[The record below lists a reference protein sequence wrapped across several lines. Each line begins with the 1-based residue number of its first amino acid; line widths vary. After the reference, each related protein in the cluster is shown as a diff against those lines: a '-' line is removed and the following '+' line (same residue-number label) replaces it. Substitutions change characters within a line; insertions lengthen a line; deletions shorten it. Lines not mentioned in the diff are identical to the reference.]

1 LRVDEHTR
9 TNPRSSPR
17 FIATCGSDPCVRTI
31 NTERGRTIIRTEQT
45 RFRRHSHPRFALFL
59 RGAGA
64 SLVLCLFAMPAIA
77 FAQEAR
83 LKNITI
89 SSAEEKLLVS
99 LEVEGAFTQ
108 DVMEAILK
116 GVPADF
122 SFLIKLDRFRSWWAN
137 EELADFEITHTIKYD
152 NLKKEF
158 SVYRSWIDTKPIITQ
173 SLAEAQ
179 SLMTRIEGLTI
190 IDIDRMRKNQQ
201 YELRAKAELSQMTL
215 PFYLHYVFYFVT
227 LWDFETDWHSVV
239 FVY

>member
-1 LRVDEHTR
+1 MQTSPYLLRLARVA
-9 TNPRSSPR
+9 
-17 FIATCGSDPCVRTI
+17 FLLV
-31 NTERGRTIIRTEQT
+31 IIT
-45 RFRRHSHPRFALFL
+45 
-59 RGAGA
+59 
-64 SLVLCLFAMPAIA
+64 MPAA
-77 FAQEAR
+77 VAAQEAR

-89 SSAEEKLLVS
+89 SSADDQLLVS

-122 SFLIKLDRFRSWWAN
+122 SFYIKLYRSRSWWFDK
-137 EELADFEITHTIKYD
+137 ELADLEVTHTIKYD

-158 SVYRSWIDTKPIITQ
+158 AVYRSWIDKKPIITS

-179 SLMTRIEGLTI
+179 ALMTHINGLPI
-190 IDIDRMRKNQQ
+190 IDLNHMQKNEQ
-201 YELRAKAELSQMTL
+201 YELRAKAQLSQMTL
-215 PFYLHYVFYFVT
+215 PFYLHYVFYFVS

>member
-1 LRVDEHTR
+1 MH
-9 TNPRSSPR
+9 PSSL
-17 FIATCGSDPCVRTI
+17 FQ
-31 NTERGRTIIRTEQT
+31 RGIWSV
-45 RFRRHSHPRFALFL
+45 FFLALSMMP
-59 RGAGA
+59 GTAG
-64 SLVLCLFAMPAIA
+64 
-77 FAQEAR
+77 AQEAR

-89 SSAEEKLLVS
+89 SSTEEKLLVS
-99 LEVEGAFTQ
+99 MEVEGAFTQ

-122 SFLIKLDRFRSWWAN
+122 SFLVKLDRSRRWWPN
-137 EELADFEITHTIKYD
+137 EELADIEVTHTIKYD

-158 SVYRSWIDTKPIITQ
+158 SVFRSWIDKKPILTQ

-179 SLMTRIEGLTI
+179 ALMTQIERLAI
-190 IDIDRMRKNQQ
+190 IDIDQMQKNQQ

>member
-1 LRVDEHTR
+1 MFQAETRRDEGVTIKIIVEPLSGYFLFRPTRMQTISYLLRLVKF
-9 TNPRSSPR
+9 S
-17 FIATCGSDPCVRTI
+17 FLLV
-31 NTERGRTIIRTEQT
+31 II
-45 RFRRHSHPRFALFL
+45 
-59 RGAGA
+59 
-64 SLVLCLFAMPAIA
+64 AMPAA
-77 FAQEAR
+77 AAAQEAR

-89 SSAEEKLLVS
+89 SSADDQLLVS

-122 SFLIKLDRFRSWWAN
+122 SFFIKLYRSRSWWFD
-137 EELADFEITHTIKYD
+137 EELTDLEITHTIKYD

-158 SVYRSWIDTKPIITQ
+158 SVYRSWIDKKPVITP

-179 SLMTRIEGLTI
+179 ALMTHINGLPI
-190 IDIDRMRKNQQ
+190 IDLNRMQKNEQ
-201 YELRAKAELSQMTL
+201 YELLAKAQLSQMTL
-215 PFYLHYVFYFVT
+215 PFYLHYVFYFVS

>member
-1 LRVDEHTR
+1 MIEPTEFHFRPTR
-9 TNPRSSPR
+9 MQPSSPFQR
-17 FIATCGSDPCVRTI
+17 SIFIISFMMLSMMSG
-31 NTERGRTIIRTEQT
+31 
-45 RFRRHSHPRFALFL
+45 
-59 RGAGA
+59 
-64 SLVLCLFAMPAIA
+64 IA
-77 FAQEAR
+77 YAQDAR

-89 SSAEEKLLVS
+89 SSTEKQLLVS
-99 LEVEGAFTQ
+99 MEVEGAFTQ

-122 SFLIKLDRFRSWWAN
+122 SFLVKLDRSRRWWSN
-137 EELADFEITHTIKYD
+137 EELADIEATHTIRYD

-158 SVYRSWIDTKPIITQ
+158 SVYRSWIDQKPILTQ

-179 SLMTRIEGLTI
+179 SLMTQIEGLPI
-190 IDIDRMRKNQQ
+190 IDISRMQKSQQ

-215 PFYLHYVFYFVT
+215 PFYLHYVFYFVS

>member
-1 LRVDEHTR
+1 MKR
-9 TNPRSSPR
+9 TSLFQR
-17 FIATCGSDPCVRTI
+17 GVLTI
-31 NTERGRTIIRTEQT
+31 
-45 RFRRHSHPRFALFL
+45 L
-59 RGAGA
+59 
-64 SLVLCLFAMPAIA
+64 LFAVILIPAIST
-77 FAQEAR
+77 AQDAR

-108 DVMEAILK
+108 DVMEAVLK

-122 SFLIKLDRFRSWWAN
+122 SFLIKLDRHRSWWAN
-137 EELADFEITHTIKYD
+137 EELADIEVTHTIKYE

-158 SVYRSWIDTKPIITQ
+158 FVFRSWDDKKLIATQ

-179 SLMTRIEGLTI
+179 ALMTRIEGLPI
-190 IDIDRMRKNQQ
+190 IDISRMQKNQQ
-201 YELRAKAELSQMTL
+201 YELRAKAELREMTL
-215 PFYLHYVFYFVT
+215 PFYLHYVFYFLS

>member
-1 LRVDEHTR
+1 M
-9 TNPRSSPR
+9 
-17 FIATCGSDPCVRTI
+17 
-31 NTERGRTIIRTEQT
+31 
-45 RFRRHSHPRFALFL
+45 
-59 RGAGA
+59 
-64 SLVLCLFAMPAIA
+64 LVS
-77 FAQEAR
+77 AQEAR

-89 SSAEEKLLVS
+89 SSAKGKLLVS

-122 SFLIKLDRFRSWWAN
+122 SFLIRLDRFRSWWTN
-137 EELADFEITHTIKYD
+137 EELADFEVTHTIKYD

-158 SVYRSWIDTKPIITQ
+158 SVYRSWIDEKPIITQ

-179 SLMTRIEGLTI
+179 ALMTRIEGLPI
-190 IDIDRMRKNQQ
+190 IDIQRMQKNQQ
-201 YELRAKAELSQMTL
+201 YELRAKAELSEMTL

-239 FVY
+239 FIY

>member
-1 LRVDEHTR
+1 MIEPNKFPVKPIRMPPFFPVQHGV
-9 TNPRSSPR
+9 
-17 FIATCGSDPCVRTI
+17 FIVFFMMLSMMYG
-31 NTERGRTIIRTEQT
+31 
-45 RFRRHSHPRFALFL
+45 
-59 RGAGA
+59 
-64 SLVLCLFAMPAIA
+64 IA
-77 FAQEAR
+77 NAQDAR

-89 SSAEEKLLVS
+89 SSTDKKLLVS

-122 SFLIKLDRFRSWWAN
+122 SFLVKLDRSRRWWTN
-137 EELADFEITHTIKYD
+137 EELADIEVTHTIRYD

-158 SVYRSWIDTKPIITQ
+158 SVYRSWIDQKPILTQ

-179 SLMTRIEGLTI
+179 ALMTQIEGLAI
-190 IDIDRMRKNQQ
+190 IDIDQMQKNQQ

-215 PFYLHYVFYFVT
+215 PFYLHYVFYFVS

-239 FVY
+239 FIY

>member
-1 LRVDEHTR
+1 MQTISYLLRLV
-9 TNPRSSPR
+9 R
-17 FIATCGSDPCVRTI
+17 FSFLLV
-31 NTERGRTIIRTEQT
+31 II
-45 RFRRHSHPRFALFL
+45 
-59 RGAGA
+59 
-64 SLVLCLFAMPAIA
+64 AMPAA
-77 FAQEAR
+77 AAAQEAR

-89 SSAEEKLLVS
+89 SSADDQLLVS

-122 SFLIKLDRFRSWWAN
+122 SFFIKLYRSRSWWFD
-137 EELADFEITHTIKYD
+137 EELTDLEITHTIKYD

-158 SVYRSWIDTKPIITQ
+158 SVYRSWIDKKPVITP

-179 SLMTRIEGLTI
+179 ALMTHINGLPI
-190 IDIDRMRKNQQ
+190 IDLNRMQKNEQ
-201 YELRAKAELSQMTL
+201 YELLAKAQLSQMTL
-215 PFYLHYVFYFVT
+215 PFYLHYVFYFVS

>member
-1 LRVDEHTR
+1 MQRSYHILRL
-9 TNPRSSPR
+9 
-17 FIATCGSDPCVRTI
+17 VRCT
-31 NTERGRTIIRTEQT
+31 
-45 RFRRHSHPRFALFL
+45 LLLVVFL
-59 RGAGA
+59 IPTAVA
-64 SLVLCLFAMPAIA
+64 
-77 FAQEAR
+77 AQEAR

-89 SSAEEKLLVS
+89 SSADDKLLVS

-122 SFLIKLDRFRSWWAN
+122 SFFIKLYRSRSWWFD
-137 EELADFEITHTIKYD
+137 EELADLDITHTIKYD

-158 SVYRSWIDTKPIITQ
+158 SVYRSWIDKKPIITS

-179 SLMTRIEGLTI
+179 ALMTEIKGLPI
-190 IDIDRMRKNQQ
+190 IDLNRMQKNEQ
-201 YELRAKAELSQMTL
+201 YELRAKAQLSKMTL
-215 PFYLHYVFYFVT
+215 PFYLHYVFYFVS

>member
-1 LRVDEHTR
+1 MFV
-9 TNPRSSPR
+9 
-17 FIATCGSDPCVRTI
+17 AV
-31 NTERGRTIIRTEQT
+31 TII
-45 RFRRHSHPRFALFL
+45 PAA
-59 RGAGA
+59 AG
-64 SLVLCLFAMPAIA
+64 
-77 FAQEAR
+77 AQEAR

-89 SSAEEKLLVS
+89 SSENEKLLVS

-122 SFLIKLDRFRSWWAN
+122 SFLIKLDRSRSWWAD
-137 EELADFEITHTIKYD
+137 EELADIEVTHTIKYN

-158 SVYRSWIDTKPIITQ
+158 TVYRSWVDAKPIITQ

-179 SLMTRIEGLTI
+179 SLMSRIEGLAV
-190 IDIDRMRKNQQ
+190 IDIRQMQKDRQ
-201 YELRAKAELSQMTL
+201 YHLQAKAELREMTL
-215 PFYLHYVFYFVT
+215 PFYLHYVFYFVS

>member
-1 LRVDEHTR
+1 MQTISYLLRLVKF
-9 TNPRSSPR
+9 S
-17 FIATCGSDPCVRTI
+17 FLLV
-31 NTERGRTIIRTEQT
+31 II
-45 RFRRHSHPRFALFL
+45 
-59 RGAGA
+59 
-64 SLVLCLFAMPAIA
+64 AMPAA
-77 FAQEAR
+77 AAAQEAR

-89 SSAEEKLLVS
+89 SSADDQLLVS

-122 SFLIKLDRFRSWWAN
+122 SFFIKLYRSRSWWFD
-137 EELADFEITHTIKYD
+137 EELTDLEITHTIKYD

-158 SVYRSWIDTKPIITQ
+158 SVYRSWIDKKPVITP

-179 SLMTRIEGLTI
+179 ALMTHINGLPI
-190 IDIDRMRKNQQ
+190 IDLNRMQKNEQ
-201 YELRAKAELSQMTL
+201 YELLAKAQLSQMTL
-215 PFYLHYVFYFVT
+215 PFYLHYVFYFVS

>member
-1 LRVDEHTR
+1 MRIFSPELSRPIALSDPLSLR
-9 TNPRSSPR
+9 PRSK
-17 FIATCGSDPCVRTI
+17 
-31 NTERGRTIIRTEQT
+31 
-45 RFRRHSHPRFALFL
+45 PRFATFQDWLWTLVFVAVTIIPAA
-59 RGAGA
+59 AG
-64 SLVLCLFAMPAIA
+64 
-77 FAQEAR
+77 AQEAR

-89 SSAEEKLLVS
+89 SSENEKLLVS

-122 SFLIKLDRFRSWWAN
+122 SFLIKLDRSRSWWAD
-137 EELADFEITHTIKYD
+137 EELADIEVTHTIKYN

-158 SVYRSWIDTKPIITQ
+158 TVYRSWVDAKPIITQ

-179 SLMTRIEGLTI
+179 SLMSRIEGLAV
-190 IDIDRMRKNQQ
+190 IDIRQMQKDRQ
-201 YELRAKAELSQMTL
+201 YHLQAKAELREMTL
-215 PFYLHYVFYFVT
+215 PFYLHYVFYFVS

>member
-1 LRVDEHTR
+1 V
-9 TNPRSSPR
+9 
-17 FIATCGSDPCVRTI
+17 FVAV
-31 NTERGRTIIRTEQT
+31 TII
-45 RFRRHSHPRFALFL
+45 PAA
-59 RGAGA
+59 AG
-64 SLVLCLFAMPAIA
+64 
-77 FAQEAR
+77 AQEAR

-89 SSAEEKLLVS
+89 SSENEKLLVS

-122 SFLIKLDRFRSWWAN
+122 SFLIKLDRSRSWWAD
-137 EELADFEITHTIKYD
+137 EELADIEVTHTIKYN

-158 SVYRSWIDTKPIITQ
+158 TVYRSWVDAKPIITQ

-179 SLMTRIEGLTI
+179 SLMSRIEGLAV
-190 IDIDRMRKNQQ
+190 IDIRQMQKDRQ
-201 YELRAKAELSQMTL
+201 YHLQAKAELREMTL
-215 PFYLHYVFYFVT
+215 PFYLHYVFYFVS